1 MTALLG
7 LRLTGRRVVVAGG
20 GPVAA
25 RLVQDLLVEGP
36 RVLVVAPQ
44 LCEALLD
51 MHRWGLVEWRAGE
64 VRAKDLDGA
73 WLVQTATGDRAN
85 DAAVAGWA
93 EERRVFCV
101 TSGDVRGGTASTPA
115 TTRLGDVLVGVVA
128 TAAGSAAERSPD
140 SSGPSGGS
148 GALSASGPADARRI
162 AGVRDAIAAHL
173 RQGGADL
180 RRRRAPVPGQGRVVL
195 VGGGPGAVDLLTVR
209 ARQAL
214 AEADVVVTDRL
225 GPTAVLDELPS
236 DVEVIDVGKTP
247 GNHAVP
253 QHEINRILVER
264 AQRGELVV
272 RLKGGDPF
280 VYGRGGEEV
289 LACRE
294 AGVPVTVV
302 PGVSSAFAV
311 PAAAGIPLTHRGTVG
326 SVQVVNGHDGL
337 SRAALAGLCD
347 ASLTLVVLM
356 GVSVLG
362 ELVATAL
369 GAGTDPATPVAIIES
384 GTLDAQRVTRAP
396 LDGIVAA
403 AREAGVRA
411 PAVIVV
417 GAVAA
422 DGLLV
427 PPPPPDDGP
436 DTRPTSGQDTM
447 TS

>member
-25 RLVQDLLVEGP
+25 RLVQDLLVESP

-51 MHRWGLVEWRAGE
+51 MHRWGLVEWRAAE

-73 WLVQTATGDRAN
+73 WLVQTATGDRAT

-101 TSGDVRGGTASTPA
+101 TSGDVRGGTARTPA

-128 TAAGSAAERSPD
+128 TSAGSTA
-140 SSGPSGGS
+140 GPSTGAS
-148 GALSASGPADARRI
+148 GAPGAPGPADARRI
-162 AGVRDAIAAHL
+162 AGVRDSIAAHL
-173 RQGGADL
+173 RGGGADL
-180 RRRRAPVPGQGRVVL
+180 RHRRAPVPGQGRVVL

-225 GPTAVLDELPS
+225 GPTAVLDELPA

-356 GVSVLG
+356 GVSMLD

-396 LDGIVAA
+396 LDGIAAA
-403 AREAGVRA
+403 ARAAGVRA

>member
-1 MTALLG
+1 MTAVLG
-7 LRLTGRRVVVAGG
+7 LELAGRRVVVAGG

-25 RLVQDLLVEGP
+25 RLVQDLLVDGP

-64 VRAKDLDGA
+64 VRAEDLDGA
-73 WLVQTATGDRAN
+73 WLVQTATGDRAT

-93 EERRVFCV
+93 QERRVFCV
-101 TSGDVRGGTASTPA
+101 TSGDVRGGTAQQPA
-115 TTRLGDVLVGVVA
+115 TTRLGDVVVGVCA
-128 TAAGSAAERSPD
+128 TGAPAGGGDRTGAAA
-140 SSGPSGGS
+140 
-148 GALSASGPADARRI
+148 GPADARRL
-162 AGVRDAIAAHL
+162 AGVRDSIATHL
-173 RQGGADL
+173 REGGADL
-180 RRRRAPVPGQGRVVL
+180 RRRREPVPGAGRVVL

-209 ARQAL
+209 ARRAL

-225 GPTAVLDELPS
+225 GPTAVLDELPA
-236 DVEVIDVGKTP
+236 DVEVVDVGKTP

-264 AQRGELVV
+264 AQRGQHVV

-362 ELVATAL
+362 ELVRTAL
-369 GAGTDPATPVAIIES
+369 DAGVDPATPVAIVES
-384 GTLDAQRVTRAP
+384 GTLDTQRVTRAR
-396 LDGIVAA
+396 LDGVVAA
-403 AREAGVRA
+403 AHAAQVRA

-427 PPPPPDDGP
+427 PPTPPDDGP
-436 DTRPTSGQDTM
+436 DTLPSSGQDTM

>member
-7 LRLTGRRVVVAGG
+7 LRLAGRRVVVAGG
-20 GPVAA
+20 GPAAA

-73 WLVQTATGDRAN
+73 WLVQTATGDRAT

-101 TSGDVRGGTASTPA
+101 TPGDVRGGTARTPA
-115 TTRLGDVLVGVVA
+115 TTRLGDVLVGVVGTA
-128 TAAGSAAERSPD
+128 TEA
-140 SSGPSGGS
+140 SSGAPRTSD
-148 GALSASGPADARRI
+148 ASGPADSRRI

-356 GVSVLG
+356 GVSVLE

-369 GAGTDPATPVAIIES
+369 DAGTDPATPVAIIES

-396 LDGIVAA
+396 LDGITAA
-403 AREAGVRA
+403 ARTAGVRA